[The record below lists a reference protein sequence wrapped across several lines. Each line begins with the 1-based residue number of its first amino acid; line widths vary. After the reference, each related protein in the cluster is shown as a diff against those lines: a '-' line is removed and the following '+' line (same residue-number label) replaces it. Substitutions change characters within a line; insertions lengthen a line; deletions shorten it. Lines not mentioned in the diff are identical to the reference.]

1 MSTYEWT
8 KTMMKRSFEGC
19 WVMSDFF
26 LFFLKKFSLAIYVI
40 TTVRTHTGWVTS
52 QDLGLT
58 CHLSLYI
65 CVDYSHFLLLRD
77 LKGPGIDFTVPC
89 QVPARISSALSH
101 ADETV
106 TPSEAAAKHPHL
118 QTEIKS

>member
-1 MSTYEWT
+1 MN
-8 KTMMKRSFEGC
+8 
-19 WVMSDFF
+19 DFF
-26 LFFLKKFSLAIYVI
+26 LFFKKNIFSCYLYNNY
-40 TTVRTHTGWVTS
+40 S
-52 QDLGLT
+52 QNSHRLGHLGLT
-58 CHLSLYI
+58 CHLSFNI
-65 CVDYSHFLLLRD
+65 CVDYSHFLLQD